1 MAKGKGGKPAAPVK
15 SRSGDSRPNGKAY
28 KKFIKVLVLDETRGK
43 HKQVR
48 IPNPNNK

>member
-1 MAKGKGGKPAAPVK
+1 MAGKGGKSAPVK
-15 SRSGDSRPNGKAY
+15 ARSGENRPNGKAY
-28 KKFIKVLVLDETRGK
+28 KKFIKTLVFDEVKGK